1 MENGVTAKT
10 REKRALIIR
19 GPFLKCAG
27 NYRWGK
33 FVFWLEKLAGR
44 LRKGP

>member
-1 MENGVTAKT
+1 MESAKT

-27 NYRWGK
+27 NYPVGK
-33 FVFWLEKLAGR
+33 FVFWPEKLAGP

>member
-19 GPFLKCAG
+19 GPFLKWAG
-27 NYRWGK
+27 NYLVGK
-33 FVFWLEKLAGR
+33 FVFWPKKLAGL